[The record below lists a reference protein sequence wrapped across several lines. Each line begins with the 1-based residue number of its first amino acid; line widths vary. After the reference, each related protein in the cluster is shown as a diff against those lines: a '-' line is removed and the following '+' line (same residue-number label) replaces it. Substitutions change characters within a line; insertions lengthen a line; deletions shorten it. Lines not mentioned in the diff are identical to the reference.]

1 MPMSNTNI
9 DINEILEYNVENPE
23 FLEIL
28 NEDRPLYQMISW
40 SSLHIVMK
48 EMNEKYC
55 ADHCLCEKCHA
66 PLEEFTD
73 YDIDG
78 RISGMYWSC
87 KNGC

>member
-1 MPMSNTNI
+1 MSNTNTNI

-28 NEDRPLYQMISW
+28 NENMPLYQIISW
-40 SSLHIVMK
+40 SSLHIAMK

-55 ADHCLCEKCHA
+55 AEQCLCEKCRT
-66 PLEEFTD
+66 PLEEFTE
-73 YDIDG
+73 YDADG